1 MNELTKL
8 ALELQEF
15 CEKRQWS
22 YCMIGGLAVQHWG
35 EPRFTKDVDM
45 TLLTGFGDEE
55 SYIAEWVSYY
65 PTRLPGMLEFALQNR
80 VLLLSSQS
88 GIGIDIALGGLPFEE
103 AAVGRAKLIE
113 VEENSWLRLCSAE
126 DLIIMKAFAGR
137 ALDWHDVRGVIVRQ
151 GGENLDWD
159 LIWSELTP
167 LAEIKDEPEL
177 ISQLVS
183 LKDEVSTTPI
193 HHLEPPQSK
202 SD

>member
-15 CEKRQWS
+15 CEKRQWR

-55 SYIAEWVSYY
+55 SYIAEWLAAY
-65 PTRLPGMLEFALQNR
+65 PARLPGMLEFALQNR
-80 VLLLSSQS
+80 VLLLSSRS

-103 AAVGRAKLIE
+103 AAIERAKLIE
-113 VEENSWLRLCSAE
+113 VEENSWLRLSSAE

-137 ALDWHDVRGVIVRQ
+137 VLDWNDVRGIIVRQ
-151 GGENLDWD
+151 GTDHLDWN
-159 LIWSELTP
+159 LIWNELKP
-167 LAEIKDEPEL
+167 LAEIKEEPEM
-177 ISQLVS
+177 ISKLAS
-183 LKDEVSTTPI
+183 LKDECPSTPF